1 MKKTYIDICSRPTSF
16 LQAIPLVP
24 VELKIFCNNDGT
36 IANVGANFMDFFG
49 FPSDDW
55 LEQDVTKLMPDP
67 DNLKK

>member
-1 MKKTYIDICSRPTSF
+1 M
-16 LQAIPLVP
+16 QAIPLVP
-24 VELKIFCNNDGT
+24 VELKIFCNNEGT

-49 FPSDDW
+49 FPSDSW